1 MSIISSSFIASEGL
15 SLCEIVLIIYL
26 YTMLLCLILPEP
38 YPLPLIVIV
47 QSSSCVRLSA
57 TSWTAALQASLSL
70 TISQSLPKFMSIELM
85 MPPNHL
91 IL

>member
-1 MSIISSSFIASEGL
+1 MSVISSSFIASEGL

-26 YTMLLCLILPEP
+26 FTMLLCVILPEP

-47 QSSSCVRLSA
+47 QSSSCVRLFA
-57 TSWTAALQASLSL
+57 TSWTVALQASLSL
-70 TISQSLPKFMSIELM
+70 TISQSFPKFMSIELV